1 MTDYVPRSQISSQDL
16 GLAPFATDEERFQ
29 AQRRRRG
36 RGEASEAERLE
47 AELVAEI
54 EAEDKKLAEEQK
66 RLAGL
71 PPESSGE
78 RERRELRQR
87 VERLEAEKANRP
99 LDIPELRG
107 VSRAES
113 QQNRR
118 REALRLLRNRRQ
130 AHAAHE
136 ALMAHR
142 GAARGEIRRLEGA
155 IEAADRELAQEEQRH
170 AAARDA
176 IAGRRRELNDTLARV
191 MAPLAEGETSKD
203 RLADVLGVKV

>member
-36 RGEASEAERLE
+36 RGEASEEARLE
-47 AELVAEI
+47 AELIKEI
-54 EAEDKKLAEEQK
+54 EAEDKKLAEERE

-78 RERRELRQR
+78 RERRELRQKI
-87 VERLEAEKANRP
+87 ERLEAERDRRP

-118 REALRLLRNRRQ
+118 RECLRLLRNRRQ
-130 AHAAHE
+130 AQAAHD
-136 ALMAHR
+136 ALMSHR
-142 GAARGEIRRLEGA
+142 RKVAGQTKALERQIDDVTAEGA
-155 IEAADRELAQEEQRH
+155 RLDQQH
-170 AAARDA
+170 AAAKDE
-176 IAGRRRELNDTLARV
+176 IAARRAALNDDLA
-191 MAPLAEGETSKD
+191 ALLALPVAEKAE
-203 RLADVLGVKV
+203 GVKV